1 MNDLPD
7 NFIYKQN
14 FLTNHKQIFQSL
26 QNDLDRKSYSIKM
39 FGKIIMQPRLV
50 SFYGDNWVC
59 YKYSQTTFCGSGRS
73 PLLENIKKCIIDIY
87 PEAITIN
94 SVLCNLYRDGS
105 DSMWWHADDE
115 AELWKDPYIYSVSL
129 WVSRNFQIKSKLS
142 KQKYSIILEDNSII
156 IMWSKSQIDWLHSIS
171 KTKTIIWPRI
181 NLTFRTIVK

>member
-1 MNDLPD
+1 M
-7 NFIYKQN
+7 
-14 FLTNHKQIFQSL
+14 
-26 QNDLDRKSYSIKM
+26 
-39 FGKIIMQPRLV
+39 
-50 SFYGDNWVC
+50 
-59 YKYSQTTFCGSGRS
+59 
-73 PLLENIKKCIIDIY
+73 
-87 PEAITIN
+87 
-94 SVLCNLYRDGS
+94 CNLYRDGS